1 MVFPKETQK
10 DIPNIATDTL
20 ATLPALASS
29 ADAAFVRVDNDLV
42 INILGDSLTFSD
54 YFLKPVAFKTVE
66 GSVISVADIF
76 TWVNSQT
83 PPVHVAANGLVT
95 PQAQL
100 EKIGS
105 VSALVE
111 GPITAQ
117 NSASGKSRT
126 LAEGDAIYLHDTLS
140 TAANSHVKITL
151 NDGTVLQFGPL
162 SRAKLDKYSY
172 DSQAQHGELETS
184 VFVGLFRY
192 ISGKLSGNDGQ
203 QHTTIKTP
211 SANIGIR
218 GSEIEAFIEDNGSTT
233 ILHKTG
239 LIDIQSLY
247 GAEKISVF
255 QPNTKIYVPV
265 GATFT
270 DVEQLTPEQARQF
283 QELFLPLD
291 SQTEDSQAQSPAE
304 RSSEGQQESADDSD
318 LDILSPDVGGRNPFS
333 PLLPDEERFKQEFE
347 SVRSEQQPVDT
358 QAQLGAELALGAENL
373 QTPETAF
380 TTLPPAT
387 VIDQAPI
394 AEDDGPFDI
403 SGQNSITLAA
413 TTLLAN
419 DQDPEGEPLN
429 LTGQFS
435 QVVNGTVRLTA
446 EGDVVFT
453 RTSDFGDQGSFR
465 YEVSDTQGNVAS
477 AQVNLIA
484 EPVSAVINITFNE
497 DNAQTLS
504 VPAPITVLNQP
515 DNGQVY
521 YHQDGYL
528 VYTPQAGFQ
537 GQDQVSYTRAGQ
549 EFVAT
554 VTVNPL
560 TIDLPIAGE
569 LLQFSQPQHGQIT
582 DSGQGRLIYTP
593 EPHFHGEDGFTLTM
607 RPQSESSEA
616 VQHFRVI
623 LEVVAVNDAPQT
635 QADNATIAEDT
646 ALVISS
652 DTLLANDSDV
662 EGEPLQIIQLS
673 PSFDPQT
680 EANLTQGRLELSN
693 GQIHYQPAADFYG
706 QAEFNYTVVDAGGA
720 QSQGQVNVTVT
731 AVNDAPIAVDDFR
744 VWEGEPLTLTPAALL
759 ANDRDVDAGDT
770 LTISQ
775 VTNARNGNVSFN
787 GNTIS
792 FTLNAGANQGGFDY
806 EISDGAEQDRAQV
819 TVVRRPETGVNQAPV
834 AVDDSFNVTQNNA
847 PIRLSAAQLL
857 SNDSDA
863 DNDILT
869 LTAVQPQLNA
879 QVTLA
884 NNGDVIFTPNASFA
898 EQGFGR
904 FGYEIQDSAG
914 LSSNATVTITF
925 ANQAPIARNDS
936 IALTAIEPITLSASQ
951 LLSNDSDPNND
962 PLTLVS
968 VTAGPHVQVSLE
980 NNQTILLTPEATL
993 TDTGSFSYVIRDPQG
1008 NTASATVQLSAPAS
1022 EPNAPPIAQD
1032 DTLVLNQA
1040 DAASVITVAQLL
1052 SNDSDPEQDALT
1064 LTQLSAPIAG
1074 AVELTPEGEIIFT
1087 PQAEFATSGL
1097 GGFSYEITDNHGNT
1111 AQAQV
1116 TLRFTEDNLPP
1127 IAEADLIIVTDPT
1140 APLNIAPATL
1150 LANDHDP
1157 NGDSV
1162 QITQVMNSQQGF
1174 ITLAQQLE
1182 FTPTPE
1188 FASTGRASFSYE
1200 LSDTQGATT
1209 TAEVTLQLFAAQ
1221 ADGPVHMGS
1230 QQHITLTAEELLSND
1245 YFPQAQP
1252 PTLTLVADSAVNG
1265 NATLTAA
1272 GDIVFIRNSDFATQ
1286 GLGSFRYQLS
1296 DQQGHV
1302 TTAEVTLIGDV
1313 APTANAYATSTSKNT
1328 PLNLS
1333 LDTLLAQIKDP
1344 NLPNDSHQVT
1354 AVSSTE
1360 TGTVELD
1367 PVNHQLLYTPA
1378 DNFTGTVNLTYTV
1391 TDSQGL
1397 SVEAPL
1403 TITVDN
1409 RAPEAEDDNLSTVL
1423 DQPLTISVAEDLLA
1437 NDQDADPGDHA
1448 ALAFQVQTDT
1458 VTHGQL
1464 EVDDQ
1469 VLVFTPEAGFEG
1481 EAQFEYTI
1489 TDSSGDQDTAQVT
1502 IQVETDGVYED
1513 SFTTGKNQSITI
1525 AIAELQANDDLK
1537 NTAITI
1543 EDGSVRHGQ
1552 VSQQGDSLVFTPE
1565 AQFDSQNAEDA
1576 AGFTYIA
1583 TDDSGQVGRAQ
1594 VTINVN
1600 NSPPQAIDDPG
1611 AEDLPLTTS
1620 IETPVSILT
1629 ATLLTNDSDP
1639 DPNDPLTLTAVEARS
1654 THQGEVVLNGDAVVY
1669 TPAAGFS
1676 GSDRFEYTLT
1686 DSSGASA
1693 TATVTV
1699 EVTPP
1704 NQPPV
1709 IELETTPVI
1718 YTGEQS
1724 VLIAETAMITD
1735 IDSPDF
1741 EGGKLNVM
1749 LTANRS
1755 PQDQLAIKNQGAI
1768 TVSSNTGGN
1777 ILFNGTQVGNF
1788 FTNFSTGAL
1797 VISLNAQADE
1807 ASTTE
1812 LLQAVTYE
1820 NTSPFLTTQPRT
1832 VEFSMTDGDG
1842 GSSTLV
1848 SREIQIQPPIPVPVA
1863 EDDAVARPF
1872 NTPTTIAVADLLAN
1886 DRYDNPTDIIE
1897 VTGEFTNVTPGVE
1910 VNLVNNDIQVFI
1922 DSLVARN
1929 FNQVQFDYTVADSAG
1944 EQDSATVTVT
1954 PTNVQY
1960 GTAHADTLTGSPEVD
1975 IILGQGGNDTFMP
1988 TLGADILLG
1997 GEGDD
2002 TFLINPDTAGG
2013 VHIEGSS
2020 GVDTLSLN
2028 GAEGKLLNL
2037 IQNNS
2042 LPEVQKFNLSGIDK
2056 IDLHSDSG
2064 KTNQLFLSI
2073 QDVLDITDHNQLT
2086 VEGNSASMVTS
2097 TQQGWIEQGFDSSGL
2112 YKLYTATHT
2121 SGQEV
2126 ELLVSTQIT
2135 FQLIN

>member
-1 MVFPKETQK
+1 MFKFRYALGNDDYLALETKLMVFSKENQK
-10 DIPNIATDTL
+10 YIPNIATDTL

-54 YFLKPVAFKTVE
+54 YFLKPVAFKTAE
-66 GSVISVADIF
+66 GSVISVADVF
-76 TWVNSQT
+76 TWVNSHT
-83 PPVHVAANGLVT
+83 PSIQVAANGLVT

-105 VSALVE
+105 VTALVE

-126 LAEGDAIYLHDTLS
+126 LTEGDAIYLHDTLS

-162 SRAKLDKYSY
+162 SRAKLDKYTY
-172 DSQAQHGELETS
+172 DAQAQEGEFETS

-247 GAEKISVF
+247 GAEKITVF

-291 SQTEDSQAQSPAE
+291 SQTEDSQAQPPAK
-304 RSSEGQQESADDSD
+304 RSSDDQQESADDSE

-333 PLLPDEERFKQEFE
+333 PLLLDEERFKEEFE
-347 SVRSEQQPVDT
+347 SVRSEPQAVGTQP
-358 QAQLGAELALGAENL
+358 QLGAELALGAASL

-380 TTLPPAT
+380 TTLPPTT

-453 RTSDFGDQGSFR
+453 RTSDFSDHGSFR

-477 AQVNLIA
+477 AQVTMSA
-484 EPVSAVINITFNE
+484 EPFVPDVLMTLTLNE
-497 DNAQTLS
+497 DNAQRIPVADQVTAL
-504 VPAPITVLNQP
+504 TQP
-515 DNGQVY
+515 TAGQVY

-528 VYTPQAGFQ
+528 VYTPNTDFQ
-537 GQDQVSYTRAGQ
+537 GQDQFSYRLNGQ
-549 EFVAT
+549 EVVET
-554 VTVNPL
+554 VTVKPL
-560 TIDLPIAGE
+560 TMKYWSSVTGGE
-569 LLQFSQPQHGQIT
+569 VVQLTQPEHGHVT
-582 DSGQGRLIYTP
+582 DFGQGVLTYTP
-593 EPHFHGEDGFTLTM
+593 EPNFYGEDQFTVTIKSQNAFISARTVGELSTNF
-607 RPQSESSEA
+607 Q
-616 VQHFRVI
+616 VTLKVI
-623 LEVVAVNDAPQT
+623 AVNDAPQT
-635 QADNATIAEDT
+635 QADNATTAEDT

-662 EGEPLQIIQLS
+662 EGEPLQIIQLN

-693 GQIHYQPAADFYG
+693 GQIHYQPATDFYG
-706 QAEFNYTVVDAGGA
+706 QAEFNYTVVDAEGA

-731 AVNDAPIAVDDFR
+731 AVNDAPVAVDDSR

-759 ANDRDVDAGDT
+759 ANDRDVDPGDT
-770 LTISQ
+770 LTMSQ

-834 AVDDSFNVTQNNA
+834 AADDSFSVTQNNA

-863 DNDILT
+863 DNDVLT

-884 NNGDVIFTPNASFA
+884 NNGDVIVTPNASFA

-904 FGYEIQDSAG
+904 FGYEIQDTAG

-936 IALTAIEPITLSASQ
+936 IALTTIEPVTLSASQ

-993 TDTGSFSYVIRDPQG
+993 TDTGSFSYVISDAQG
-1008 NTASATVQLSAPAS
+1008 NTASATVQLSAPAA

-1040 DAASVITVAQLL
+1040 EAASVITVAQLL
-1052 SNDSDPEQDALT
+1052 SNDSDPEQDTLT

-1074 AVELTPEGEIIFT
+1074 EVDLTPEGEIIFT

-1140 APLNIAPATL
+1140 ATLNIAPATL

-1182 FTPTPE
+1182 FTPTAE
-1188 FASTGRASFSYE
+1188 FASTGRAGFSYE

-1221 ADGPVHMGS
+1221 ADGPVHMGA
-1230 QQHITLTAEELLSND
+1230 QQQITLTAEELLSND

-1272 GDIVFIRNSDFATQ
+1272 GDIVFSRNSDFATQ

-1313 APTANAYATSTSKNT
+1313 APTANAYATTTFKNT

-1354 AVSSTE
+1354 AVSATE
-1360 TGTVELD
+1360 TGSVELD
-1367 PVNHQLLYTPA
+1367 PVNNQLLYTPA

-1409 RAPEAEDDNLSTVL
+1409 RAPEATDDNLSTVR

-1437 NDQDADPGDHA
+1437 NDQDADPGDTA

-1464 EVDDQ
+1464 EVDDP

-1481 EAQFEYTI
+1481 
-1489 TDSSGDQDTAQVT
+1489 
-1502 IQVETDGVYED
+1502 
-1513 SFTTGKNQSITI
+1513 
-1525 AIAELQANDDLK
+1525 
-1537 NTAITI
+1537 
-1543 EDGSVRHGQ
+1543 
-1552 VSQQGDSLVFTPE
+1552 
-1565 AQFDSQNAEDA
+1565 
-1576 AGFTYIA
+1576 
-1583 TDDSGQVGRAQ
+1583 
-1594 VTINVN
+1594 
-1600 NSPPQAIDDPG
+1600 
-1611 AEDLPLTTS
+1611 
-1620 IETPVSILT
+1620 
-1629 ATLLTNDSDP
+1629 
-1639 DPNDPLTLTAVEARS
+1639 
-1654 THQGEVVLNGDAVVY
+1654 
-1669 TPAAGFS
+1669 
-1676 GSDRFEYTLT
+1676 
-1686 DSSGASA
+1686 
-1693 TATVTV
+1693 
-1699 EVTPP
+1699 
-1704 NQPPV
+1704 
-1709 IELETTPVI
+1709 
-1718 YTGEQS
+1718 
-1724 VLIAETAMITD
+1724 
-1735 IDSPDF
+1735 
-1741 EGGKLNVM
+1741 
-1749 LTANRS
+1749 
-1755 PQDQLAIKNQGAI
+1755 
-1768 TVSSNTGGN
+1768 
-1777 ILFNGTQVGNF
+1777 
-1788 FTNFSTGAL
+1788 
-1797 VISLNAQADE
+1797 
-1807 ASTTE
+1807 
-1812 LLQAVTYE
+1812 
-1820 NTSPFLTTQPRT
+1820 
-1832 VEFSMTDGDG
+1832 
-1842 GSSTLV
+1842 
-1848 SREIQIQPPIPVPVA
+1848 
-1863 EDDAVARPF
+1863 
-1872 NTPTTIAVADLLAN
+1872 
-1886 DRYDNPTDIIE
+1886 
-1897 VTGEFTNVTPGVE
+1897 
-1910 VNLVNNDIQVFI
+1910 
-1922 DSLVARN
+1922 
-1929 FNQVQFDYTVADSAG
+1929 
-1944 EQDSATVTVT
+1944 
-1954 PTNVQY
+1954 
-1960 GTAHADTLTGSPEVD
+1960 
-1975 IILGQGGNDTFMP
+1975 
-1988 TLGADILLG
+1988 
-1997 GEGDD
+1997 
-2002 TFLINPDTAGG
+2002 
-2013 VHIEGSS
+2013 
-2020 GVDTLSLN
+2020 
-2028 GAEGKLLNL
+2028 
-2037 IQNNS
+2037 
-2042 LPEVQKFNLSGIDK
+2042 
-2056 IDLHSDSG
+2056 
-2064 KTNQLFLSI
+2064 
-2073 QDVLDITDHNQLT
+2073 
-2086 VEGNSASMVTS
+2086 
-2097 TQQGWIEQGFDSSGL
+2097 
-2112 YKLYTATHT
+2112 
-2121 SGQEV
+2121 
-2126 ELLVSTQIT
+2126 
-2135 FQLIN
+2135 